1 MKVRKGDRV
10 KVHYEGTLED
20 GTIFDS
26 SEGGEPLEFEVG
38 AGQIIEGFERGVMGM
53 EEGEEKQP
61 SVPPEKAYG
70 PHREEMV
77 GKLPAEQ
84 VRDLDV
90 QPGSTI
96 QVQTN
101 QGEVITA
108 KVVRVVEDGFVVDI
122 NHPLAGETLNFEVRL
137 VGLERE

>member
-1 MKVRKGDRV
+1 
-10 KVHYEGTLED
+10 
-20 GTIFDS
+20 
-26 SEGGEPLEFEVG
+26 
-38 AGQIIEGFERGVMGM
+38 MGM
-53 EEGEEKQP
+53 EEGEEKQL
-61 SVPPEKAYG
+61 SVPPEEAYG

-96 QVQTN
+96 QVQTK
-101 QGEVITA
+101 QGEVIKA
-108 KVVRVVEDGFVVDI
+108 KVVRVVEDGVVVDI
-122 NHPLAGETLNFEVRL
+122 NHPLAGETLNFEVSL